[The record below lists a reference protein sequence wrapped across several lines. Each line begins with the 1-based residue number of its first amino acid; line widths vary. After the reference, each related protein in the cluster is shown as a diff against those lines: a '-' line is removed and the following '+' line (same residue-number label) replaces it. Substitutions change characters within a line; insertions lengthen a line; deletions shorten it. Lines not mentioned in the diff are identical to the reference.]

1 MGKISVLIVAH
12 FFWDN
17 YEKHFITHSTIFFTL
32 IPHLYYLAKIY
43 IKIILYE

>member
-1 MGKISVLIVAH
+1 MGKISVPPVAH
-12 FFWDN
+12 FFWIIM
-17 YEKHFITHSTIFFTL
+17 KSTLIHIVLFFTL